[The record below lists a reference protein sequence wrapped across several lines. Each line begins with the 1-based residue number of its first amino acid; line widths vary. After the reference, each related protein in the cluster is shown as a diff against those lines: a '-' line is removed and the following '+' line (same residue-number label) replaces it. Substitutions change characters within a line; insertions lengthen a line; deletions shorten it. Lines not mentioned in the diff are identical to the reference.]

1 MAYAD
6 EVKKFH
12 FMADVG
18 IILRKKLS
26 EAQKEYE
33 NWCSEMALYKATMMS
48 VFDKAESG
56 EHMTFSR
63 D

>member
-12 FMADVG
+12 FMVDSGKV
-18 IILRKKLS
+18 LRQKLS

-33 NWCSEMALYKATMMS
+33 NWCSEMALYKATMMN
-48 VFDKAESG
+48 VFD
-56 EHMTFSR
+56 
-63 D
+63 

>member
-12 FMADVG
+12 FMVDVG
-18 IILRKKLS
+18 KVLRQKLS

-33 NWCSEMALYKATMMS
+33 NWCSEMALYKSTMMI
-48 VFDKAESG
+48 VFD
-56 EHMTFSR
+56 
-63 D
+63 